1 MHLIELTEV
10 DRLEY
15 LGTLIDKTNDF
26 AQSTP
31 WIDTR
36 DQATKVEY
44 AKNLCDLH
52 TGLDLG
58 AFHIAKEIK
67 HGIKRTE
74 KLGAK
79 KSYLKYYY
87 EGDTLTY
94 IESYVKT
101 LDVVFRV
108 VYDGYMRCLVPFFKN
123 GMPYPTYIHACKTEN
138 GKVVEEWTVEG
149 NQIVYDG
156 YTHLSDGTA
165 AYYYI
170 NYVRGG
176 QTPILMQKQGEISAD
191 FVWEE
196 HLVTTYSYTS
206 ETKYEYSEIDGSMAV
221 YEWDGTEKVGAKKIS
236 FTTEKKNVCL
246 VADAVIKSNEAAFFK
261 YKSVDISGLILPESI
276 GVFFYGVSR
285 VDGLAQFM
293 KNNPHI
299 NHFAFN
305 DASVSYL
312 DESFFSALPED
323 STLVFDGCRG
333 LKSVKGLKGILHCN
347 LYRTKIEDEDTEL
360 LKLCK
365 HSVYK
370 QKDYGLE
377 D

>member
-1 MHLIELTEV
+1 MHLNELTEAEQ
-10 DRLEY
+10 LEY
-15 LGTLIDKTNDF
+15 LGRLIDETKAF
-26 AQSTP
+26 AERAT
-31 WIDTR
+31 WVDTR
-36 DQATKVEY
+36 EQATKVEY

-52 TGLDLG
+52 TGLDIG
-58 AFHIAKEIK
+58 MFHMAKEK
-67 HGIKRTE
+67 NRGVKRTE

-79 KSYLKYYY
+79 KAYLKYFY
-87 EGDTLTY
+87 EGDMLTY

-108 VYDGYMRCLVPFFKN
+108 IYKEDMRYLIPFFKN
-123 GMPYPTYIHACKTEN
+123 GMPYPTYIHAAKRED
-138 GKVVEEWTVEG
+138 GKVVEEWTVEDS
-149 NQIVYDG
+149 QIVYDG
-156 YTHLSDGTA
+156 YTHFDDGSA
-165 AYYYI
+165 ACYFI

-191 FVWEE
+191 LVWEE

-206 ETKYEYSEIDGSMAV
+206 DTRYEYSEIDGSMTIF
-221 YEWDGTEKVGAKKIS
+221 EWDGKEKVGAKKIS
-236 FTTEKKNVCL
+236 FYTEKKNVCL
-246 VADAVIKSNEAAFFK
+246 VADAVIKSREVAFFK
-261 YKSVDISGLILPESI
+261 YKSVDISDLLLPESI

-285 VDGLAQFM
+285 VEGLAQFM

-299 NHFAFN
+299 NHFAFS

-312 DESFFSALPED
+312 DESILSALPED
-323 STLVFDGCRG
+323 TTLVFDGCRG
-333 LKSVKGLKGILHCN
+333 LKSVKGLKGVLYCN
-347 LYRTKIEDEDTEL
+347 LYRTKIEDEDTEPL
-360 LKLCK
+360 TLCK

>member
-1 MHLIELTEV
+1 MHLNELTEAE
-10 DRLEY
+10 RLEY
-15 LGTLIDKTNDF
+15 LGTLIDKTNAF
-26 AQSTP
+26 TESIS

-36 DQATKVEY
+36 DQATKIEY

-52 TGLDLG
+52 TGLDIG
-58 AFHIAKEIK
+58 MFHRAKELAR
-67 HGIKRTE
+67 GVKRTE

-94 IESYVKT
+94 IESYVKA

-108 VYDGYMRCLVPFFKN
+108 VYEGDMRYLVPFFKN
-123 GMPYPTYIHACKTEN
+123 GMPYPTYIHAAKCED
-138 GKVVEEWTVEG
+138 GKVVEEWAVEG

-156 YTHLSDGTA
+156 YTHFEDGSA
-165 AYYYI
+165 AYYFI
-170 NYVRGG
+170 NHVRGG
-176 QTPILMQKQGEISAD
+176 KTPILMQKQGEISANLEWVED
-191 FVWEE
+191 
-196 HLVTTYSYTS
+196 LVTTYSYTS
-206 ETKYEYSEIDGSMAV
+206 DTRYEYSEIDGSMTV
-221 YEWDGTEKVGAKKIS
+221 YEWDGKEKVGAKEIS
-236 FTTEKKNVCL
+236 FYTEKKNVCL
-246 VADAVIKSNEAAFFK
+246 VAEAVLKTRCVSFFK
-261 YKSVDISGLILPESI
+261 YKSVDISGLILPDSDGI
-276 GVFFYGVSR
+276 FFYWVSR
-285 VDGLAQFM
+285 VEGLAKFM
-293 KNNPHI
+293 ENNPHI

-323 STLVFDGCRG
+323 TTLVFDGCRR
-333 LKSVKGLKGILHCN
+333 LKSVKGLKGVLHCS
-347 LYRTKIEDEDTEL
+347 LYRTKIEDEDTEPL
-360 LKLCK
+360 TLCK

>member
-1 MHLIELTEV
+1 MHLIELTEAE
-10 DRLEY
+10 RLEY
-15 LGTLIDKTNDF
+15 LGALIDETNAF
-26 AQSTP
+26 AENTP

-36 DQATKVEY
+36 DQATKIEY
-44 AKNLCDLH
+44 AKSLCDLH

-58 AFHIAKEIK
+58 MFHRAKELAR
-67 HGIKRTE
+67 GVKRTE

-79 KSYLKYYY
+79 KAYLKYYY

-108 VYDGYMRCLVPFFKN
+108 VFDGNIRYLVPFFKN

-149 NQIVYDG
+149 NQIVYDS
-156 YTHLSDGTA
+156 YTHFDDGSA
-165 AYYYI
+165 AYYFI
-170 NYVRGG
+170 NHVRGG
-176 QTPILMQKQGEISAD
+176 KTPILMQKRGEISEALE
-191 FVWEE
+191 WEE

-206 ETKYEYSEIDGSMAV
+206 DTRYEYSEIDGSMTV
-221 YEWDGTEKVGAKKIS
+221 FEWDGKEKVGAKEIS
-236 FTTEKKNVCL
+236 FYTEKKNERL
-246 VADAVIKSNEAAFFK
+246 VADAMLKTRCVSFFK
-261 YKSVDISGLILPESI
+261 YKSVDISGLILPESD
-276 GVFFYGVSR
+276 GVFFYWVSR
-285 VDGLAQFM
+285 VDGLLQFM

-312 DESFFSALPED
+312 DEGFFSALPED
-323 STLVFDGCRG
+323 TILVFDGCRG
-333 LKSVKGLKGILHCN
+333 LKSVKGLKGILHCI
-347 LYRTKIEDEDTEL
+347 LYRTKIEDEDTEPFT
-360 LKLCK
+360 LCK

>member
-1 MHLIELTEV
+1 MHLNELTEAEQ
-10 DRLEY
+10 LEY
-15 LGTLIDKTNDF
+15 LSGLIDETNTF
-26 AQSTP
+26 AERTA
-31 WIDTR
+31 WVDTR
-36 DQATKVEY
+36 DQATKIEY

-52 TGLDLG
+52 TGLDIG
-58 AFHIAKEIK
+58 MFHIAKEK
-67 HGIKRTE
+67 ARGVKRTE

-79 KSYLKYYY
+79 KVYLKYYY

-101 LDVVFRV
+101 LDVVFQV
-108 VYDGYMRCLVPFFKN
+108 VYDGDMRYLVPFFKN
-123 GMPYPTYIHACKTEN
+123 GMPYPTYIHAAKCED
-138 GKVVEEWTVEG
+138 GKVVEEWAVEG

-156 YTHLSDGTA
+156 YTHFDDGSA
-165 AYYYI
+165 AYYFI

-176 QTPILMQKQGEISAD
+176 KTPILMKKQGEISAELE
-191 FVWEE
+191 WEE

-206 ETKYEYSEIDGSMAV
+206 DTRYEYSEIDGSMTV
-221 YEWDGTEKVGAKKIS
+221 YEWDGKEKVGAKEIS
-236 FTTEKKNVCL
+236 FYTEKKNVCL
-246 VADAVIKSNEAAFFK
+246 VADAVLKTRCVSFFK
-261 YKSVDISGLILPESI
+261 YKSVDISGLILPESDGI
-276 GVFFYGVSR
+276 FFYWVSR
-285 VDGLAQFM
+285 VEGLAQFM

-312 DESFFSALPED
+312 DKSFFSALPED
-323 STLVFDGCRG
+323 TTLVFDGCRG

-347 LYRTKIEDEDTEL
+347 FYRTKIEDEDAEPLT
-360 LKLCK
+360 LCK

>member
-1 MHLIELTEV
+1 MHLNELTEAE
-10 DRLEY
+10 RLGY
-15 LGTLIDKTNDF
+15 LGTLIDKTNAF
-26 AQSTP
+26 AESIS

-36 DQATKVEY
+36 DQASKVEY

-52 TGLDLG
+52 TGLDIG
-58 AFHIAKEIK
+58 MFHRAKELAR
-67 HGIKRTE
+67 GVKRTE

-108 VYDGYMRCLVPFFKN
+108 VYEGDMRYLVPFFKN
-123 GMPYPTYIHACKTEN
+123 GMPYPTYIHAAKCED
-138 GKVVEEWTVEG
+138 GKVVEEWAVEG

-156 YTHLSDGTA
+156 YTHFEDGSA
-165 AYYYI
+165 AYYFI
-170 NYVRGG
+170 NHVRGG
-176 QTPILMQKQGEISAD
+176 KTPILMQKQGEISANLEWVD
-191 FVWEE
+191 D
-196 HLVTTYSYTS
+196 LVTTYSYTS
-206 ETKYEYSEIDGSMAV
+206 DTRYEYSEIDGSMTV
-221 YEWDGTEKVGAKKIS
+221 YEWDGKEKVGAKEIS
-236 FTTEKKNVCL
+236 FYTEKKNVCL
-246 VADAVIKSNEAAFFK
+246 VAEAVLKTRCVSLFK
-261 YKSVDISGLILPESI
+261 YKSVDISGLILPESDGI
-276 GVFFYGVSR
+276 FFYWVSR
-285 VDGLAQFM
+285 VEGIAKFM
-293 KNNPHI
+293 ENNPHI

-323 STLVFDGCRG
+323 TTLVFDGCRG
-333 LKSVKGLKGILHCN
+333 LKSVKGLKGVLHCN
-347 LYRTKIEDEDTEL
+347 LYRTKIEDEDTEPL
-360 LKLCK
+360 TLCK

>member
-1 MHLIELTEV
+1 MHLIELTEAE
-10 DRLEY
+10 RLEY
-15 LGTLIDKTNDF
+15 LGKLIDKTNAF
-26 AQSTP
+26 AQSIP
-31 WIDTR
+31 CVDTR

-52 TGLDLG
+52 TGLDIG
-58 AFHIAKEIK
+58 MFHRAKELAR
-67 HGIKRTE
+67 GVKRTE

-87 EGDTLTY
+87 EGEILTY

-101 LDVVFRV
+101 LDVVFKV
-108 VYDGYMRCLVPFFKN
+108 IYDGDMRYLVPFFKN
-123 GMPYPTYIHACKTEN
+123 GMPYPTYSHACKTEN

-156 YTHLSDGTA
+156 YAHFDDGSA
-165 AYYYI
+165 DYYFI

-176 QTPILMQKQGEISAD
+176 KNPILMQKQGEISANLEWVED
-191 FVWEE
+191 
-196 HLVTTYSYTS
+196 LVTTYSYTS
-206 ETKYEYSEIDGSMAV
+206 DTRYEYSEIDGSMTV
-221 YEWDGTEKVGAKKIS
+221 YEWDGKEKVGAKEIS
-236 FTTEKKNVCL
+236 FYTEKKNVCL
-246 VADAVIKSNEAAFFK
+246 VAEAVLKTRCVSFFK
-261 YKSVDISGLILPESI
+261 YKSVDISGLILPESDGI
-276 GVFFYGVSR
+276 FFYWVSR
-285 VDGLAQFM
+285 VEGIAKFM
-293 KNNPHI
+293 ENNPHI

-305 DASVSYL
+305 DESVSYL

-323 STLVFDGCRG
+323 TTLVFDGCRG

-347 LYRTKIEDEDTEL
+347 LYRTKIEDEDTEPL
-360 LKLCK
+360 TLCK